1 MIIWVFNVINV
12 CTKKCCLLIAAWLN
26 LSQISRYGFR
36 LNKPACVNMYSSSN
50 RFVYVVYP
58 QTKMKTSALEEI
70 KKVLEEELEEPLRL
84 LKQLLEPF
92 QQAYDFFI
100 QTVKNIKEA
109 WRVIRNGCESDV
121 HYVVIFHI
129 T

>member
-1 MIIWVFNVINV
+1 MTIASVTMSGLTFNI
-12 CTKKCCLLIAAWLN
+12 
-26 LSQISRYGFR
+26 
-36 LNKPACVNMYSSSN
+36 
-50 RFVYVVYP
+50 YVVSP
-58 QTKMKTSALEEI
+58 QAKMKTSALEEI

-100 QTVKNIKEA
+100 QTVKNVKEA

-121 HYVVIFHI
+121 I
-129 T
+129 TRVYFTLHDLTQTIS

>member
-1 MIIWVFNVINV
+1 
-12 CTKKCCLLIAAWLN
+12 
-26 LSQISRYGFR
+26 
-36 LNKPACVNMYSSSN
+36 MYSSSN